1 MRLPELADFLIRRCR
16 IRADWCWLG
25 TVEFNIVE
33 SVYSQGLDTKNSE
46 ANAIKFNVTNPC
58 RTHDATS
65 NGKMVVA
72 YGKLASGKNRVIQHA
87 NTKVGQR

>member
-16 IRADWCWLG
+16 IRADW
-25 TVEFNIVE
+25 VRFEFNIVE

-87 NTKVGQR
+87 NSKVGQR